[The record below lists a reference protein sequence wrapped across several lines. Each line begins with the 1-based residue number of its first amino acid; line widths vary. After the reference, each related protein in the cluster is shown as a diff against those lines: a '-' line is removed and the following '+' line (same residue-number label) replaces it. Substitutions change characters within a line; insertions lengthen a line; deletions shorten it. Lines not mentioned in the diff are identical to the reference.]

1 MCHKSQ
7 PLFVLFAQ
15 KIIDSNNEI
24 KMETAMATNFAQT
37 DVVIVGGGMAGLSVA
52 CYLARAGLSVTLF
65 EKSAN
70 LGGRAASQNHDG
82 YVFNRGIHAIYT
94 GGATSEV
101 LQDLGITYRYGT
113 PKQTFLLHQGQ
124 IYPFPASMS
133 SLLTN
138 RLLTL
143 GDKLE
148 LARLFS
154 SLPRLNAKDL
164 AHMSIQE
171 WLERTIKRLQVR
183 QLMAS
188 TAHVFVYSAALDLV
202 SAEVFVAK
210 LQRSLKHPVHY
221 VEGGWQTL
229 VDGLRRAAEQAG
241 VHIVTSSRVTS
252 VEYQKGRV
260 QGVRLSDESVLTASS
275 VVLATGPQDAAK
287 LVDAGTYSPLQAIID
302 PLVPARV
309 ACLYVALSRLPDPRY
324 PVVQDLDRP
333 RFLSA
338 QSFYTRVTPE
348 GGALIST
355 FKQLDPLHPTDPK
368 QDERELED
376 LLDTAQPGWRA
387 VLVKRIFLPRIE
399 AIGML
404 PTASGGGYAGRP
416 GPEVPGI
423 ANLYLAGDWIG
434 EGFLSDP
441 SMGSAR
447 QVAQL
452 ILQQRSLATAPGLQ

>member
-1 MCHKSQ
+1 LYQ
-7 PLFVLFAQ
+7 RTLTQ
-15 KIIDSNNEI
+15 NNKI
-24 KMETAMATNFAQT
+24 KMETEMATNFTQT
-37 DVVIVGGGMAGLSVA
+37 GVIIVGGGMAGLSAA

-82 YVFNRGIHAIYT
+82 YLFNRGIHAIYT

-101 LQDLGITYRYGT
+101 LQDLGITYSYGT
-113 PKQTFLLHQGQ
+113 PKETFLLHQGQ

-133 SLLTN
+133 SLLTH
-138 RLLTL
+138 RLLSF

-154 SLPRLNAKDL
+154 TLPRLNAKDL
-164 AHMSIQE
+164 AHMSVQE
-171 WLERTIKRLQVR
+171 WLERTIKRPQVR
-183 QLMAS
+183 QLMTS

-229 VDGLRRAAEQAG
+229 VDALRSAAEQAG
-241 VHIVTSSRVTS
+241 VHIVTGSRVTAI
-252 VEYQKGRV
+252 EYQNGRV
-260 QGVRLSDESVLTASS
+260 QGVRLSDGSLLVASG
-275 VVLATGPQDAAK
+275 VILATSPQDAVK
-287 LVDAGTYSPLQAIID
+287 LVDGGAYSPLHKIVD

-309 ACLYVALSRLPDPRY
+309 ACLDVALSRLPDPRY
-324 PVVQDLDRP
+324 PVVQDLDHP

-338 QSFYTRVTPE
+338 QSFYTRVAPE

-355 FKQLDPLHPTDPK
+355 FKQLDPQHPTDPK
-368 QDERELED
+368 QDERELEE
-376 LLDTAQPGWRA
+376 LLDAAQPGWRD
-387 VLVKRIFLPRIE
+387 VLVRRVFLPRIE

-416 GPEVPGI
+416 GPIVPGI

-452 ILQQRSLATAPGLQ
+452 ILQERSRTTTPGLR

>member
-1 MCHKSQ
+1 
-7 PLFVLFAQ
+7 
-15 KIIDSNNEI
+15 
-24 KMETAMATNFAQT
+24 METEMETNFMPT
-37 DVVIVGGGMAGLSVA
+37 DVVVIGGGMAGLSAA
-52 CYLARAGLSVTLF
+52 CYLARADLSVTLF

-82 YVFNRGIHAIYT
+82 YLFNRGIHAIYT

-101 LQDLGITYRYGT
+101 LQDLGITYRYGI
-113 PKQTFLLHQGQ
+113 PKETFLLHQGQ
-124 IYPFPASMS
+124 MYPFPASMP

-138 RLLTL
+138 RLLTP

-148 LARLFS
+148 LGRLFS
-154 SLPRLNAKDL
+154 TLPRLKAKDL
-164 AHMSIQE
+164 AHMSVQE
-171 WLERTIKRLQVR
+171 WLERSIKRPQVR

-188 TAHVFVYSAALDLV
+188 TARVFVYSAALDLV

-229 VDGLRRAAEQAG
+229 VEGLHRAAEQAG
-241 VHIVTSSRVTS
+241 VHIVTGSHVAS
-252 VEYQKGRV
+252 VEYQHGRV
-260 QGVRLSDESVLTASS
+260 QGVRLSDDSVLATSS
-275 VVLATGPQDAAK
+275 VVLATDPQDAAK
-287 LVDAGTYSPLQAIID
+287 LVDGGACSPLQAIVD

-309 ACLYVALSRLPDPRY
+309 ACLDVALSRLPDPRY
-324 PVVQDLDRP
+324 PVVQDLDHP

-355 FKQLDPLHPTDPK
+355 FKQLDPLYPTDPK
-368 QDERELED
+368 QDERELEE
-376 LLDTAQPGWRA
+376 LLDAAQPGWRNA
-387 VLVKRIFLPRIE
+387 LVKRVFLPRIE

-416 GPEVPGI
+416 GPKVPGI

-441 SMGSAR
+441 SMESAR

-452 ILQQRSLATAPGLQ
+452 ILQERSLTTTPGLR